1 MADAVDSKSTDSN
14 ILRVQ
19 VPFSA
24 PLIINIKMII
34 KKIDRKDL
42 FFFNLSLNYLPFDN
56 M

>member
-34 KKIDRKDL
+34 KKNRPQGSI
-42 FFFNLSLNYLPFDN
+42 FF
-56 M
+56 